1 MATSSSNNTRE
12 DFDPPIVL
20 GGGLF
25 AQDDDDSDDDL
36 LSAQEVEEEA
46 RLGQQKS
53 FLFADLNLEVREL
66 GYSATN
72 AAYVWPNGG
81 RLATLLSSG
90 PPRPSPLL
98 LELGSGTGI
107 LSIYLRRKGWHV
119 VSSDYD
125 EAAIEE
131 NIAHNCRLNDVPHH
145 HVPHTWGTPFP
156 FDLLRARF
164 AAIGDTTRHDVDVVA
179 ASDILLYAEQYDNLV
194 DSLGQLFRH
203 AHEAKLARRR
213 EKECE
218 EGAAAAEAEGLV
230 VEGTRYGYPVF
241 LLNVARRLKSTP
253 DFFAKMERAGFE
265 IHHLRDVG
273 SNVAITHTRFNS
285 LAPHT

>member
-1 MATSSSNNTRE
+1 VVCA
-12 DFDPPIVL
+12 
-20 GGGLF
+20 
-25 AQDDDDSDDDL
+25 
-36 LSAQEVEEEA
+36 
-46 RLGQQKS
+46 
-53 FLFADLNLEVREL
+53 
-66 GYSATN
+66 
-72 AAYVWPNGG
+72 
-81 RLATLLSSG
+81 
-90 PPRPSPLL
+90 
-98 LELGSGTGI
+98 GI

-145 HVPHTWGTPFP
+145 HVAHTWGTPFP

-164 AAIGDTTRHDVDVVA
+164 AAIGDTTRTPMQPSSTVCACLQADPCVVCRACRVVRVVSCVYVPGHDVDVVV

-203 AHEAKLARRR
+203 AHEAKLARRLD
-213 EKECE
+213 KECQ
-218 EGAAAAEAEGLV
+218 EGAPAAAEGEGLV

-273 SNVAITHTRFNS
+273 SNVAITHSHFNS
-285 LAPHT
+285 LPNK